1 MLEIFITVVAAVVVG
16 GIILEFWRPIL
27 VFTITSVVVIISLII
42 HIPMFIIVLLE
53 DLSIARTSDEELEEM
68 IVQCYDKM
76 LHEASSKE
84 ELSKKRNTI
93 AGLQTILQ
101 RRKKKRDDKQVA
113 KMLEEVKWVL

>member
-53 DLSIARTSDEELEEM
+53 DLSMSRTSNEELEEM

-93 AGLQTILQ
+93 AVLQTILE
-101 RRKKKRDDKQVA
+101 RRKNKRDDKQVE